1 MNIKKIFFFLN
12 ALLLSAFFIVFFFL
26 INDIFKIHDLLSLIK
41 TQPKSNKDLKVRESK
56 LNNLNELTAK
66 YNLYLVDKKVSFYK
80 TNSSAI
86 IARHGFVF
94 YGQYLDFLSL
104 VKHLEKSDTLLKV
117 YNLKLSDGGDGNL
130 KIEVK
135 VDVLHKRD

>member
-1 MNIKKIFFFLN
+1 M
-12 ALLLSAFFIVFFFL
+12 LLSAFFIIFFFL

-41 TQPKSNKDLKVRESK
+41 TQPTSNKDLQVGESK

-66 YNLYLVDKKVSFYK
+66 YNLYLVDKKISFYK

-86 IARHGFVF
+86 IARHEFVF
-94 YGQYLDFLSL
+94 YGQYLNFLSL
-104 VKHLEKSDTLLKV
+104 VKHLEESDTLLKV
-117 YNLKLSDGGDGNL
+117 YSLKLSNEDYGNL

-135 VDVLHKRD
+135 ADVLHKHN

>member
-1 MNIKKIFFFLN
+1 M
-12 ALLLSAFFIVFFFL
+12 SAFFIIFFFL

-41 TQPKSNKDLKVRESK
+41 TQPTSNKDLQVGESK

-66 YNLYLVDKKVSFYK
+66 YNLYLVDKKISFYK

-86 IARHGFVF
+86 IARHEFVF
-94 YGQYLDFLSL
+94 YGQYLNFLSL
-104 VKHLEKSDTLLKV
+104 VKHLEESDTLLKV
-117 YNLKLSDGGDGNL
+117 YSLKLSNEDYGNL

-135 VDVLHKRD
+135 ADVLHKHN